1 MIWIAAL
8 FVAAGIA
15 VTAWGLAERQR
26 TKRDALERLL
36 EAELAEP
43 SRPPD
48 ALADLVERLG
58 DAAERRIGGTDLAE
72 KIRLTLTRTGWTIRP
87 GELTAILLI
96 GTVAVGF
103 LALLVTGSLFVAVSI
118 GALVPLG
125 AVSWIA
131 RTGRKRLERIE
142 GQLPTMLQ
150 VLASSLDS
158 GASVL
163 GAMELAST
171 DGDPPLADEFSR
183 VVAET
188 RVGRPLVESLEAMA
202 ARVGSNDLTWTVEA
216 IRIQHQAGGRLAD
229 TLRILADFMRTRLE
243 VRGEVRALSAEARL
257 SAKVLT
263 GLPIVL
269 AGYLF
274 GFRRSYFEP
283 LYTTSGGKAMIA
295 VAVVGI
301 VAGSLWMRR
310 LARVEV

>member
-1 MIWIAAL
+1 MIWAAAL

-15 VTAWGLAERQR
+15 VASWGLAERQR
-26 TKRDALERLL
+26 AKRDALERLL

-58 DAAERRIGGTDLAE
+58 DVAERRIGGTDLAE

-87 GELTAILLI
+87 GELTGILVV

-131 RTGRKRLERIE
+131 RTGRKRLGRIE

-158 GASVL
+158 GTSVL
-163 GAMELAST
+163 GALELAAA

-274 GFRRSYFEP
+274 AFRRSYFEP

>member
-1 MIWIAAL
+1 MIWVAAL

-26 TKRDALERLL
+26 AKRDAVERLL
-36 EAELAEP
+36 EVELAEP
-43 SRPPD
+43 SRSPD
-48 ALADLVERLG
+48 ALADLMERLG
-58 DAAERRIGGTDLAE
+58 DVTERRIGGTGLAE
-72 KIRLTLTRTGWTIRP
+72 RIRLTLTRTGWTIRP
-87 GELTAILLI
+87 GELTGALVV
-96 GTVAVGF
+96 GAAAVGF
-103 LALLVTGSLFVAVSI
+103 LGLLVTGSLLVAVSI
-118 GALVPLG
+118 GALVPIG
-125 AVSWIA
+125 SASWIA
-131 RTGRKRLERIE
+131 RAARKRLQRIE
-142 GQLPTMLQ
+142 EQLPTMLQ

-158 GASVL
+158 GASIL
-163 GAMELAST
+163 GALELAAS

-188 RVGRPLVESLEAMA
+188 RVGRPLIESLEAMA
-202 ARVGSNDLTWTVEA
+202 SRVGSNDLTWTVEA
-216 IRIQHQAGGRLAD
+216 IRIQHQAGGRLAE
-229 TLRILADFMRTRLE
+229 TLRVLADFMRTRLE

-274 GFRRSYFEP
+274 VFRRSYFEP
-283 LYTTSGGKAMIA
+283 LYATTGGRFMIG

-310 LARVEV
+310 LASVEV